1 MTDSASS
8 GSPLDVAALARAHI
22 EAVNRRDVDNM
33 MSTMAAGVRYR
44 VFPAGEE
51 LQGAAVLRE
60 YWAATF
66 KRIPDIHLELQH
78 LMKDERVNEAFVRG
92 RLTGTDKNSFC
103 LEPDDDLVRQQLG
116 ISFRFDD
123 SGRIAEAISYLETSG
138 LDLYGLAKSHVE
150 TENRIDLEPAKRA
163 ELAVTTVADDAY
175 YLIYP
180 TGQELRGRA
189 QILEYYTDS
198 FRALPDMHID
208 IQHMLKDEQKRQVV
222 CQYRITGLDKGHL
235 QGLLPTN
242 RRIEYYGTI
251 LYEFDEAGKITKEIT
266 YFEKTEVLS
275 TMGLIHSTRTPFGLL
290 LLILPQSPIYSL
302 RLIVSNLLHR
312 GGTVNK

>member
-8 GSPLDVAALARAHI
+8 GSSLDVTALARAHI
-22 EAVNRRDVDNM
+22 EAVNKRDVDKV

-51 LQGAAVLRE
+51 LQGAAALRE
-60 YWAATF
+60 YWTATF

-78 LMKDERVNEAFVRG
+78 VMKDEQVNEAFVRG
-92 RLTGTDKNSFC
+92 RLTGTDKNSYG
-103 LEPDDDLVRQQLG
+103 LEPDDDLVRQLLG
-116 ISFRFDD
+116 ISLRFDD

-138 LDLYGLAKSHVE
+138 LDLYGLARAHVE

-180 TGQELRGRA
+180 TGQELRGRD
-189 QILEYYTDS
+189 QILQYYTDS

-242 RRIEYYGTI
+242 RRIEYYGNI
-251 LYEFDEAGKITKEIT
+251 LYEFDEAGKVTKEVT

-275 TMGLIHSTRTPFGLL
+275 TMGLIHSTLTPFGLL

-302 RLIVSNLLHR
+302 RLIVSNLFHR
-312 GGTVNK
+312 GGTNQ